1 MDQLISKS
9 RPVSEIDSLWLDN
22 YNSLPDEFARSKARA
37 VARKELREDGHT
49 VIANGDVLELEMYE
63 PDPNDPS
70 LPPSKQGKAMKLY
83 PMNEP
88 DDFLAQL
95 LPNATHWFA
104 SSQTDLETL
113 RVTPTATFRI
123 KNLVVERDHDIRFK
137 RDDIREATWDNVARK
152 KLELGGDSNNPDDF
166 RPPLREIWDEK
177 RIKDQ
182 ILDSQNDPMTYADPR
197 ITWMDKVTYRIL
209 PVSGLGVELK
219 LELNI
224 IPPRNEVLKRVKAFE
239 EVGQWDYATSDG
251 SFLFLWIDPYIENL
265 SVPTGTIVSAMLRVA
280 GDGTED
286 VEFAPKRGAEE
297 RPAKK
302 R

>member
-1 MDQLISKS
+1 MMDRLISEI

-22 YNSLPDEFARSKARA
+22 YNSLPDEFARARA
-37 VARKELREDGHT
+37 REVARKELREDGHT
-49 VIANGDVLELEMYE
+49 VIANGDTLELEVYE

-70 LPPSKQGKAMKLY
+70 LPPSKQGGAMKLY
-83 PMNEP
+83 PTKEP
-88 DDFLAQL
+88 NDIIAQI

-113 RVTPTATFRI
+113 KVTPTTTFRI
-123 KNLVVERDHDIRFK
+123 KNIVVERDRDIRFK

-152 KLELGGDSNNPDDF
+152 KLELGGISYNPDDF
-166 RPPLREIWDEK
+166 RPSLREIWDEK

-197 ITWMDKVTYRIL
+197 ITWMDKVTYSIL
-209 PVSGLGVELK
+209 PDSGLGVK
-219 LELNI
+219 LQLDI
-224 IPPRNEVLKRVKAFE
+224 IPPRNEVVKRVKAFK
-239 EVGQWDYATSDG
+239 EVGQWDYATSDVADR
-251 SFLFLWIDPYIENL
+251 FLWIDPYIENVN
-265 SVPTGTIVSAMLRVA
+265 VPTGTIVSAALRVA
-280 GDGTED
+280 GNGTED

-297 RPAKK
+297 RPEKK